1 MRQTYAIIGLGRFGG
16 ALLETLVANGQDVLG
31 IDVVINHYLSF
42 RKNYPHGMNNARDI
56 S

>member
-31 IDVVINHYLSF
+31 IDVSEEIGRAHV
-42 RKNYPHGMNNARDI
+42 
-56 S
+56 

>member
-31 IDVVINHYLSF
+31 IDISEEHVNDY
-42 RKNYPHGMNNARDI
+42 RDI
-56 S
+56 ATQ